1 MQLDIYKVEGGGG
14 WIINIINTV
23 YLCTKAFLWCQL
35 LSWHGTLVTTERFS
49 SFLQSSWFVGN
60 FTWENQI
67 FFLVHCSLEAI
78 SPQTILFSIIWALEI
93 YTDSIRDFFFFLRKL
108 GLISKVSVKLSIPRI
123 KEPATWAPGGEY
135 MTGALVGR
143 EKKKKEI
150 GKQMRLDGS
159 WRDAKES
166 ANTKLVLKTQRHYR
180 RKEAAKETRLKK
192 QQGKP
197 TKCSTSV
204 MRGVSLSIKVRET
217 MCLQLHAV

>member
-1 MQLDIYKVEGGGG
+1 MHCHAQYQLHRNNSGVNFPLNSYIVDINFFYFCSSRMQLDIYKVEGGGG

-93 YTDSIRDFFFFLRKL
+93 YTDSIRDFFFFF
-108 GLISKVSVKLSIPRI
+108 
-123 KEPATWAPGGEY
+123 
-135 MTGALVGR
+135 
-143 EKKKKEI
+143 
-150 GKQMRLDGS
+150 
-159 WRDAKES
+159 
-166 ANTKLVLKTQRHYR
+166 
-180 RKEAAKETRLKK
+180 KETWPHLQSICKIK
-192 QQGKP
+192 H
-197 TKCSTSV
+197 STN
-204 MRGVSLSIKVRET
+204 
-217 MCLQLHAV
+217 